1 MIVLASNSPRRKELL
16 KDITENFVIKS
27 SDIDET
33 VFDNLE
39 IYESLKKLSF
49 AKAEPFVRDGD
60 IVIGADTVVVANGK
74 KLGKPKGEKEAF
86 EMLKMLSGKTHS
98 VITGVTIASSDKT
111 ESFCCETKVTFFELS
126 DDEIKKYIKTNDCF
140 DKAGAYGIQSG
151 GKLFVEKIDGD
162 YFNVVGLPVSL
173 LARKLKDFQNI

>member
-1 MIVLASNSPRRKELL
+1 
-16 KDITENFVIKS
+16 
-27 SDIDET
+27 
-33 VFDNLE
+33 
-39 IYESLKKLSF
+39 
-49 AKAEPFVRDGD
+49 
-60 IVIGADTVVVANGK
+60 
-74 KLGKPKGEKEAF
+74 
-86 EMLKMLSGKTHS
+86 MLKMLSGKTHS

-173 LARKLKDFQNI
+173 LARKLKDF